1 LFIVPIWVERFA
13 LAVLAT
19 VFVGVVILNALKMD
33 WIQRTGLGIGILGF
47 SIYLAQSLHLFN
59 ESKKTP
65 SGTPGGG
72 SVTVPPTVAEKGK
85 PKSEPPIKVVRPIK
99 APLEIVAFNSTNG
112 ISIANNGPLP
122 VYVISLLVE
131 ANEPQAGASYG
142 LGFDVEPGKVGK
154 YPLKEGF
161 DRVRSLNLLAD
172 TWEEHLRRATEIY
185 RTCGIQLTYL
195 SPSDPGFQT
204 MKNMQAKNPRGLAY
218 NDASGVLLYRV
229 HGFSETKKQQVPIIV
244 TATVNDATC
253 PRYY

>member
-1 LFIVPIWVERFA
+1 VPIWVERFA

-19 VFVGVVILNALKMD
+19 VFVGVVILNVLKMD

-47 SIYLAQSLHLFN
+47 SIYLAQSLYLFN

-65 SGTPGGG
+65 GVTSGGEST
-72 SVTVPPTVAEKGK
+72 TTAIPPKDSPEGK
-85 PKSEPPIKVVRPIK
+85 SNVEPSTKAVRPINN
-99 APLEIVAFNSTNG
+99 PLEILTFNSSNG
-112 ISIANNGPLP
+112 ISISNNGPLP

-131 ANEPQAGASYG
+131 AKEPRASASYG
-142 LGFDVEPGKVGK
+142 LGFDIKPGEIGK

-161 DRVRSLNLLAD
+161 EKVRSLSLLAD
-172 TWEEHLRRATEIY
+172 NWNEHLKKATELY
-185 RTCGIQLTYL
+185 QACGIQLTYL

-204 MKNMQAKNPRGLAY
+204 MRAAHAKNSKGLAY
-218 NDASGVLLYRV
+218 DDALGALLYRV